1 MCAEKWSP
9 WLHML
14 RSDKYTVVDCVN
26 VRFDEA
32 LPLATV
38 EIIRKELGCNS
49 DDRIV
54 YDRNRYRPWE
64 GAECKLQF
72 SFEPLDLHIVDT
84 WAYFEDSLG
93 RQSRLTFLID
103 DDAED
108 CGPVYMTATSGAENI
123 PWLLCVS

>member
-1 MCAEKWSP
+1 MSACSKHNLYNPYNPYKALASWVCMCADKWSP

-14 RSDKYTVVDCVN
+14 RSDKYTVFDCVN

-32 LPLATV
+32 MPLAIV
-38 EIIRKELGCNS
+38 E
-49 DDRIV
+49 
-54 YDRNRYRPWE
+54 
-64 GAECKLQF
+64 
-72 SFEPLDLHIVDT
+72 HIVDT